1 MIKKIQMEGAEAL
14 ALAYVME
21 HVQKA
26 ALDVMA
32 VVDAVA
38 IVLVDAGLD
47 AAENVM
53 DAVELAVL
61 IVLII
66 VQVDVRVVVS

>member
-14 ALAYVME
+14 ALVYAMG

-32 VVDAVA
+32 VVDVAA
-38 IVLVDAGLD
+38 IVLVDADLD

-66 VQVDVRVVVS
+66 VQVDVKVVVN